1 MRALAFRLT
10 PGTDL
15 KAELARLAEANAL
28 RAGFILTCVGSLS
41 RARLRMPGAMGEA
54 EVYRTFEEPMEI
66 VSLTGTLSPEGPHIH
81 ISLSRAYGAC
91 VGGHVGAGCLVHTT
105 AELVI
110 GELTDAEF
118 RRMSDPATG
127 HAELGVLPRPAEGHT
142 SET

>member
-1 MRALAFRLT
+1 
-10 PGTDL
+10 
-15 KAELARLAEANAL
+15 
-28 RAGFILTCVGSLS
+28 
-41 RARLRMPGAMGEA
+41 MPGVAGAA
-54 EVYRTFEEPMEI
+54 EVYRVFDEPMEI
-66 VSLTGTLSPEGPHIH
+66 ISLTGTLSPDGPHIH
-81 ISLSRAYGAC
+81 ISLSRGDGAC